1 MKYSEIGDSVTT
13 TFKEDMPKVWGNWGV
28 SSEIGK
34 LRAVLVRKGGAE
46 LENKNHDFK
55 KYRWSCAFNPVK
67 VREQQESLYEVY
79 RNHGVD
85 IYFIEET
92 SPEFPNAIF
101 VRDQVLMTPEGAIVC
116 RAAVKSRVGEEKWAA
131 KQLMKIGIPIIHTVC
146 GEGIFEGA
154 CVIWLDKETVFLGEG
169 YRCNSAGS
177 IQVENTL
184 RSIGVKNFI
193 KVNIPRGQ
201 AHLDGF
207 MAIVDTNVALTYR
220 IITPNIV
227 YEELLKRDFNIIE
240 IPCHEEWKHFATNFV
255 ALEPGKV
262 VGPSGNPKTQKL
274 LEDAG
279 VEYIALNLD
288 EIIKGNG
295 ATHCM
300 TAFLKR
306 DEILSYKI

>member
-1 MKYSEIGDSVTT
+1 MKYPEIGDSVTT
-13 TFKEDMPKVWGNWGV
+13 TFKEDMSRVWGDWGV

-34 LRAVLVRKGGAE
+34 LRAVLVRRGGSE
-46 LENKNHDFK
+46 LENKNHNPK
-55 KYRWSCAFNPVK
+55 KYRWNCAFDPVK
-67 VREQQESLYEVY
+67 VREQQESLYEIY
-79 RNHGVD
+79 RNNEVD
-85 IYFIEET
+85 IHFIEET
-92 SPEFPNAIF
+92 SPELPNAIF

-116 RAAVKSRVGEEKWAA
+116 REAVQSRVGEEKWAA
-131 KQLMKIGIPIIHTVC
+131 KQLMKLGVPIIHTVC
-146 GEGIFEGA
+146 GKGIFEGA
-154 CVIWLDKETVFLGEG
+154 CVIWIDKETVFLGEG
-169 YRCNSAGS
+169 YRCNTAGS

-184 RSIGVKNFI
+184 RAIGVKNVI

-207 MAIVDTNVALTYR
+207 MAIADMNVALTYR

-240 IPCHEEWKHFATNFV
+240 IPNHEEWQHFATNFV

-262 VGPSGNPKTQKL
+262 VGPSGNPKTRKL

-279 VEYIALNLD
+279 VEYIALDLD
-288 EIIKGNG
+288 EILKGNG
-295 ATHCM
+295 AVHCM

-306 DEILSYKI
+306 DEIPLYRI